1 MILLPLSS
9 KDLVAGFSL
18 TWTRAMGEVAAT
30 LIFAGAIPWK
40 TEIIPAVVYLTSTQ
54 SSQVA
59 LATSVIAAL
68 LSICALLSFKWIAS
82 EKR

>member
-1 MILLPLSS
+1 M
-9 KDLVAGFSL
+9 A
-18 TWTRAMGEVAAT
+18 TT

-40 TEIIPAVVYLTSTQ
+40 TEIFPAVVYLTFMQ
-54 SSQVA
+54 SPQVA